1 MHLDFFAQNDDMVP
15 SVTFRPPRERALG
28 NTESRE
34 EGKAHPYA
42 VSGDSTGA

>member
-28 NTESRE
+28 TTESRE